1 MLRSG
6 VGLRAVADF
15 ALCGTS
21 GFGVEATEIPPLRHF
36 PSGGESTNPMLDPID
51 PADPLAE
58 LKSDEHFMRE
68 ALRQAQLAYR
78 ATEVPIGA
86 VVVRD
91 GRVIARAYNQ
101 VELLKD
107 ATAHAEMLALT
118 SAEAHKE
125 DWRLSECDL
134 YVTKEPCPMCA
145 GAIVLCRVRRVI
157 FGCPDPKGGAAG
169 GFINLLQQ
177 PTLNHRSEIA
187 AGVLEEECAAI
198 LRSFFTE
205 ARERDKADKGQ
216 RR

>member
-1 MLRSG
+1 M
-6 VGLRAVADF
+6 
-15 ALCGTS
+15 
-21 GFGVEATEIPPLRHF
+21 
-36 PSGGESTNPMLDPID
+36 
-51 PADPLAE
+51 
-58 LKSDEHFMRE
+58 
-68 ALRQAQLAYR
+68 
-78 ATEVPIGA
+78 PIGA
-86 VVVRD
+86 VVVHD

-101 VELLKD
+101 VELLK
-107 ATAHAEMLALT
+107 
-118 SAEAHKE
+118 EAHQE

-169 GFINLLQQ
+169 GLMNLLQQ

-205 ARERDKADKGQ
+205 AR
-216 RR
+216 